1 MDKLVYRFY
10 VISILVSFYGC
21 GQVTY
26 QPHSAKQ
33 KYFAKP
39 HVQFMM
45 TVVNFREKY
54 GVWPPS
60 LGEMEL
66 MLPEAKKIIH
76 DFQYQSVDFLIKDG
90 DNLTVRFYNYKKT
103 SYYADPS
110 KIDLNAFQGR
120 IRFYKSDNK
129 FVWKVRMK

>member
-1 MDKLVYRFY
+1 MNKLVCRLY

-21 GQVTY
+21 GQFTY
-26 QPHSAKQ
+26 TPHSAKE
-33 KYFAKP
+33 KYFARP

-60 LGEMEL
+60 IGEMEL
-66 MLPEAKKIIH
+66 MFPEAKKIIH
-76 DFQYQSVDFLIKDG
+76 DFQYQSLDFLIKDK
-90 DNLTVRFYNYKKT
+90 DNLTINFYNYKKT
-103 SYYADPS
+103 LYYGDPTVV
-110 KIDLNAFQGR
+110 DLNAFQGR

-129 FVWKVRMK
+129 FVWKVKMK